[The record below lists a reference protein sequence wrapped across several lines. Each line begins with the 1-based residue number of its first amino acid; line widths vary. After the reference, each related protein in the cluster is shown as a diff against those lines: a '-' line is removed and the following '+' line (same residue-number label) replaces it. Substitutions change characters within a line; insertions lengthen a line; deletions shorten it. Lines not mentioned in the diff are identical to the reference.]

1 APHVCTR
8 LGALRADSH
17 RTRRLVVV
25 GNVLRRPINSQGP
38 KCVGHEQHVTT
49 DLEHLDEKQL
59 ERTFRTNI
67 FSMFYLVKAALP
79 HLHPDARIINTS
91 SITAYRGSPR
101 LLDYSATKGA
111 IVAFTRSLSQQLM
124 DRRILVNAVA
134 PGPVWTPLIPASFD
148 AESVSK
154 FGADSPMGRPG
165 QASEIAPCSRWAQL
179 NACASNASV
188 FQVTPS

>member
-1 APHVCTR
+1 MPTEV
-8 LGALRADSH
+8 
-17 RTRRLVVV
+17 LVNNA
-25 GNVLRRPINSQGP
+25 G
-38 KCVGHEQHVTT
+38 EQHVTT
-49 DLEHLDEKQL
+49 DVEHLDEKQL

-67 FSMFYLVKAALP
+67 FSMFYRVKAALP
-79 HLHPDARIINTS
+79 HPHPDARIINTTC
-91 SITAYRGSPR
+91 ITAYCGSPR

-134 PGPVWTPLIPASFD
+134 PGPVWTPLIPTRFD

-165 QASEIAPCSRWAQL
+165 QPSEIASCYVFL
-179 NACASNASV
+179 ASNDSSFMSGKV
-188 FQVTPS
+188 LHPNCGEIING